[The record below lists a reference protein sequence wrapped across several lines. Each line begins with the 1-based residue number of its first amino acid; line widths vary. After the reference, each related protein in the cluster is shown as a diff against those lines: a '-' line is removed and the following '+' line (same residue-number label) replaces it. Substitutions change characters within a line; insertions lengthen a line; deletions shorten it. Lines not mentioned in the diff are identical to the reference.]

1 MEVVGRSI
9 YIFLYE
15 HQYFYVNI
23 NIAKKWSMIIIF
35 SNNLITSLVFL
46 DCLLLLPSHNIS

>member
-23 NIAKKWSMIIIF
+23 NIAKKLEHDNNIF
-35 SNNLITSLVFL
+35 KQLNYFSCIF
-46 DCLLLLPSHNIS
+46 